1 MALPTTNQSMTQA
14 VRQSVDL
21 QRYALV
27 TAAYW
32 GLTLTDGA
40 LRMLVLLHFH
50 ELGCTPL
57 QLAGLFLLYEVM
69 GIFTNLFGGY
79 LAANKGLKITLFS
92 GLGTQV
98 LALLMLSTLG
108 PDWAIP
114 VSVAY
119 VMASQALSGVAKDLT
134 KMSSKS
140 AVKLILPPPPPE
152 EEGKSAAQQD
162 SQLFKWVAILTG
174 SKNALKGV
182 GFFMGGFLLTVLGF
196 QGALWA
202 MAGGLA
208 VILAV
213 MFATIKGDFGKTRHK
228 PKFAELFSKSKAIN
242 LLSFARIFLFAARD
256 VWFVVALPVFL
267 YDALGWSF
275 TSIGAFMAGWVIA
288 YGFVQAA
295 APSVFK
301 NKKASAASRSA
312 MLWGLALALIPA
324 VITVLLQA
332 DFYPTAAVLIGLG
345 VFGVFFAINSSV
357 HSYLILALTDH
368 DQVAL
373 NVGFYYMANAIG
385 RLLGTLLS
393 GLVYMT
399 SGLSGCLWVSAGM
412 VLIAA
417 VSLAPLGRHSM
428 TAAVSNPA

>member
-1 MALPTTNQSMTQA
+1 MTNQAQ
-14 VRQSVDL
+14 QPVDL
-21 QRYALV
+21 KRYTLV
-27 TAAYW
+27 TLAYW

-50 ELGCTPL
+50 EMGCNPL

-69 GIFTNLFGGY
+69 GVATNLFGGY
-79 LAANKGLKITLFS
+79 LAANRGLKITLFA

-108 PDWAIP
+108 PNWAIP

-140 AVKLILPPPPPE
+140 AVKLILPPPPE
-152 EEGKSAAQQD
+152 GGKSVAQQD

-182 GFFMGGFLLTVLGF
+182 GFFMGGFLLTVLDF

-208 VILAV
+208 VILGV
-213 MFATIKGDFGKTRHK
+213 MFLTIKGDFGKTKQK

-267 YDALGWSF
+267 YESLGWSF
-275 TSIGAFMAGWVIA
+275 TGVGAFMAGWVIA
-288 YGFVQAA
+288 YGFVQAV

-301 NKKASAASRSA
+301 NKHAIAASRGA
-312 MLWGLALALIPA
+312 TFWGLVLTLIPA
-324 VITVLLQA
+324 LIAVLVQT

-345 VFGVFFAINSSV
+345 VFGVVFAINSSV
-357 HSYLILALTDH
+357 HSYLILALTNH

-373 NVGFYYMANAIG
+373 NVGFYYMANAVG

-399 SGLSGCLWVSAGM
+399 TGLSGCLWASACM

-417 VSLAPLGRHSM
+417 VSLIPLGRQPAAST
-428 TAAVSNPA
+428 TA